1 MKILD
6 EEQPAES
13 IMSYLVIYLAP
24 PGAISPSMFT
34 RFRTQGISELIS
46 CKLCLN
52 MHRKF
57 ERNGSLQY
65 YHKT

>member
-13 IMSYLVIYLAP
+13 IISYLVTYLAP

-34 RFRTQGISELIS
+34 RFRTQGISEL
-46 CKLCLN
+46 K
-52 MHRKF
+52 K
-57 ERNGSLQY
+57 
-65 YHKT
+65 